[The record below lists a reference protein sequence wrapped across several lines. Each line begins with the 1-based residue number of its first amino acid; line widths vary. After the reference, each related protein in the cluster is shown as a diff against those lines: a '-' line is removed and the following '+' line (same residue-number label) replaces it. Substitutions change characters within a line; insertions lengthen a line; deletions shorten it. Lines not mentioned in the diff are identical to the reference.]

1 MAGLAGAFLTPY
13 YAFRAVFTIL
23 FPRKI
28 EDVRSAHEEIPSPS
42 TAANPKH
49 KGTYWTM
56 AAPLLMLA
64 GMVLGLGFVRTLIED
79 FLVHGA
85 IPKDQQEWLVYV
97 SMIFVL
103 SGLGLA
109 WFEFGRRGSSQVGLF
124 EKIAPLKAL
133 FTNRWYLDHFYRLLL
148 KHVVYRAFANLATRN
163 DHRVIDGGIDAL
175 CSVTVVTGRVLSRV
189 QSGLVR
195 HNVLL
200 VFVALALLA
209 LCFVT
214 F

>member
-1 MAGLAGAFLTPY
+1 
-13 YAFRAVFTIL
+13 
-23 FPRKI
+23 
-28 EDVRSAHEEIPSPS
+28 
-42 TAANPKH
+42 
-49 KGTYWTM
+49 M
-56 AAPLLMLA
+56 AAPLLMLV
-64 GMVLGLGFVRTLIED
+64 GMVVGMGFFRTLIQD

-85 IPKDQQEWLVYV
+85 IPKDQQEWLVYA

-103 SGLGLA
+103 SGLVLA
-109 WFEFGRRGSSQVGLF
+109 WFEFGRRGSSQVGFF

-133 FTNRWYLDHFYRLLL
+133 FANRWYLDHFYRLLL

-163 DHRVIDGGIDAL
+163 DHQVIDGGIDAF
-175 CSVTVVTGRVLSRV
+175 CSFTVTTGRILSRL

-200 VFVALALLA
+200 LFVVLALLA